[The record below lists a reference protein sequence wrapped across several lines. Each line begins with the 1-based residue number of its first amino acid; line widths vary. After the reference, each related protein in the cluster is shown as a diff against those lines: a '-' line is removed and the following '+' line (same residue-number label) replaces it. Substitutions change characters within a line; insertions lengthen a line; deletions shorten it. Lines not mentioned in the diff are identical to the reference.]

1 MKAMF
6 YTDKIL
12 QSEGYDSVENAENLG
27 KMLAMEI
34 QRKGISY
41 ENRTSVYYRSRS
53 GDEKLISVRALELV
67 KQADVIVYDRL
78 GAEKFLK
85 I

>member
-34 QRKGISY
+34 QRKGNI
-41 ENRTSVYYRSRS
+41 
-53 GDEKLISVRALELV
+53 I
-67 KQADVIVYDRL
+67 
-78 GAEKFLK
+78 
-85 I
+85 

>member
-1 MKAMF
+1 MPRSRNEELDKVIGGLENGKLYMKAMF

-34 QRKGISY
+34 QRKGNI
-41 ENRTSVYYRSRS
+41 
-53 GDEKLISVRALELV
+53 I
-67 KQADVIVYDRL
+67 
-78 GAEKFLK
+78 
-85 I
+85 